1 MWITLLMIGYI
12 QSGNK
17 NTVECSKRGKFFSY
31 TRYGFHNL
39 HSIPLL
45 GISSESRGTLIK
57 TLAWNPRLS
66 QSPSFLISSSGS
78 SWLQRK
84 APALA
89 RFCCRKHKKSTA
101 RASCSWRIWAW
112 LDLWESLHETPL
124 GRPIWVC
131 LRLLL
136 LGSYVKG
143 TIRQNKN

>member
-1 MWITLLMIGYI
+1 MMWITLLMIGYI

-45 GISSESRGTLIK
+45 GISNESRGTLIK
-57 TLAWNPRLS
+57 TLALNPRLS

-89 RFCCRKHKKSTA
+89 RLCCRKHKKSTA
-101 RASCSWRIWAW
+101 REFE
-112 LDLWESLHETPL
+112 LDLTCGKVYMKPPKEDQSGCVSGFYYLAPM
-124 GRPIWVC
+124 
-131 LRLLL
+131 
-136 LGSYVKG
+136 
-143 TIRQNKN
+143 